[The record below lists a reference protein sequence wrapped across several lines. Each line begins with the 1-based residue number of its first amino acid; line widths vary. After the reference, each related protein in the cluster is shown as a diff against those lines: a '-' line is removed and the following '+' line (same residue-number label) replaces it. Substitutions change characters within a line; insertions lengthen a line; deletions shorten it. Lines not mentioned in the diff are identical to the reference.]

1 MHTSTTT
8 CSLGSADENA
18 VTQADEGLKTVHL
31 ELTETCLDM
40 MARYVFSNF
49 SALPKRCART
59 FYQSVCVHGAGS
71 SCGRDDDDDDLGLL
85 RSPIA
90 EFLLAGGRSMTW
102 LVGNKLVTITTSGGV
117 RTQALLGLD
126 MAERLGGGGEMTR

>member
-49 SALPKRCART
+49 SALPKRLVEVCILLV
-59 FYQSVCVHGAGS
+59 FCSVGGKKKDDFS
-71 SCGRDDDDDDLGLL
+71 SGCPL

-126 MAERLGGGGEMTR
+126 MSERLGGGGEMTR

>member
-1 MHTSTTT
+1 MEAVAVIPDKCKKMNT
-8 CSLGSADENA
+8 CMD
-18 VTQADEGLKTVHL
+18 
-31 ELTETCLDM
+31 
-40 MARYVFSNF
+40 
-49 SALPKRCART
+49 RC
-59 FYQSVCVHGAGS
+59 S
-71 SCGRDDDDDDLGLL
+71 SHDRSRFCPL

>member
-1 MHTSTTT
+1 MCWLALHN
-8 CSLGSADENA
+8 EA
-18 VTQADEGLKTVHL
+18 VAVMN
-31 ELTETCLDM
+31 LTFFCP
-40 MARYVFSNF
+40 F
-49 SALPKRCART
+49 
-59 FYQSVCVHGAGS
+59 
-71 SCGRDDDDDDLGLL
+71 

>member
-1 MHTSTTT
+1 MFGHDGAICLFQLL
-8 CSLGSADENA
+8 CSAQEVGKHLFPASLALCHGDMTDA
-18 VTQADEGLKTVHL
+18 GLISL
-31 ELTETCLDM
+31 CS
-40 MARYVFSNF
+40 F
-49 SALPKRCART
+49 
-59 FYQSVCVHGAGS
+59 
-71 SCGRDDDDDDLGLL
+71 

>member
-1 MHTSTTT
+1 M
-8 CSLGSADENA
+8 
-18 VTQADEGLKTVHL
+18 
-31 ELTETCLDM
+31 LTFDC
-40 MARYVFSNF
+40 
-49 SALPKRCART
+49 PP
-59 FYQSVCVHGAGS
+59 
-71 SCGRDDDDDDLGLL
+71 

-126 MAERLGGGGEMTR
+126 MAERLGGGGEMTRLSVHTHRNSLIQLFRREAVLTPSVFHGVVGQIHLYIPG

>member
-1 MHTSTTT
+1 MTLDRDKDKNGCFSP
-8 CSLGSADENA
+8 D
-18 VTQADEGLKTVHL
+18 
-31 ELTETCLDM
+31 LTPF
-40 MARYVFSNF
+40 RPS
-49 SALPKRCART
+49 
-59 FYQSVCVHGAGS
+59 
-71 SCGRDDDDDDLGLL
+71 

>member
-49 SALPKRCART
+49 SALPKRWGRSAATRLLSSLCFCLISPLDSL
-59 FYQSVCVHGAGS
+59 FYFP
-71 SCGRDDDDDDLGLL
+71 R

-126 MAERLGGGGEMTR
+126 ATERLGGGGEMTR

>member
-1 MHTSTTT
+1 MNPF
-8 CSLGSADENA
+8 C
-18 VTQADEGLKTVHL
+18 
-31 ELTETCLDM
+31 
-40 MARYVFSNF
+40 FSYAAPSF
-49 SALPKRCART
+49 PSVLP
-59 FYQSVCVHGAGS
+59 
-71 SCGRDDDDDDLGLL
+71 L

-126 MAERLGGGGEMTR
+126 TAERLGGGGEMTR

>member
-1 MHTSTTT
+1 MEKAARVMIFGL
-8 CSLGSADENA
+8 CS
-18 VTQADEGLKTVHL
+18 
-31 ELTETCLDM
+31 
-40 MARYVFSNF
+40 
-49 SALPKRCART
+49 
-59 FYQSVCVHGAGS
+59 
-71 SCGRDDDDDDLGLL
+71 L

-126 MAERLGGGGEMTR
+126 MADRLGGGGGELTR

>member
-1 MHTSTTT
+1 MVFGTFNDGEEDYRLPIAEIHLDPP
-8 CSLGSADENA
+8 CSI
-18 VTQADEGLKTVHL
+18 
-31 ELTETCLDM
+31 
-40 MARYVFSNF
+40 
-49 SALPKRCART
+49 
-59 FYQSVCVHGAGS
+59 
-71 SCGRDDDDDDLGLL
+71 

>member
-1 MHTSTTT
+1 MWFYCLMLYNIEGTVE
-8 CSLGSADENA
+8 GDPVA
-18 VTQADEGLKTVHL
+18 VMILASDFPV
-31 ELTETCLDM
+31 
-40 MARYVFSNF
+40 
-49 SALPKRCART
+49 
-59 FYQSVCVHGAGS
+59 
-71 SCGRDDDDDDLGLL
+71 

-126 MAERLGGGGEMTR
+126 MSERLVGGGEMTR

>member
-1 MHTSTTT
+1 MQENEYMHS
-8 CSLGSADENA
+8 SHDR
-18 VTQADEGLKTVHL
+18 
-31 ELTETCLDM
+31 
-40 MARYVFSNF
+40 ARFC
-49 SALPKRCART
+49 P
-59 FYQSVCVHGAGS
+59 
-71 SCGRDDDDDDLGLL
+71 L

-126 MAERLGGGGEMTR
+126 VAERLGGGGEMTR